1 MASVVP
7 RAPGNYHLASGPG
20 TVTFRKMNRLLLVA
34 LFAAALA
41 PVQAA
46 DAAKPAPAAA
56 ATKNLLPDDGDAA
69 WKDIVASTTPP
80 VPPAEW
86 NQKEPTKDEYD
97 AFRLKMGESAGVAAD
112 KAKEFQ
118 ARFPKHA
125 HVDDAKELRTE
136 MLKAAVSL
144 GVKSRED
151 ELVALVGKGGG
162 AGNSNGGAAP
172 APSDAFGKRMSEAVT
187 AARKL
192 EGKGMKAML
201 AEFETQIRSIQKDF
215 PDRPEVYGAL
225 LEIAQ
230 GIGGEN
236 GIAITKEVDASKAPD
251 EFKKMA
257 AGARAEILAE
267 QKKTERV
274 GKPLDLKFTAVDGR
288 AVDVSAMKGKVVL
301 IDFWATWC
309 GPCIGELPNV
319 LAAYERLHPKGF
331 EIVGISFDQEKDTL
345 ESFVKK
351 RGMGWA
357 QYFDGEGWGNK
368 FGKEFGIR
376 GIPSMWLIDKKGNLR
391 DLEARDG
398 LTAKVEKLLAEE

>member
-1 MASVVP
+1 
-7 RAPGNYHLASGPG
+7 
-20 TVTFRKMNRLLLVA
+20 MNRLLLVA
-34 LFAAALA
+34 LIAAALA
-41 PVQAA
+41 PVHAA
-46 DAAKPAPAAA
+46 DPAKPAATPAAG

-69 WKDIVASTTPP
+69 WKDIIAATTPP
-80 VPPAEW
+80 VPPKEW

-97 AFRLKMGESAGVAAD
+97 AFRLKMGESAAVAAD
-112 KAKEFQ
+112 KAREFQ

-125 HVDDAKELRTE
+125 HADDAKELRTE

-162 AGNSNGGAAP
+162 PVGGGGAP

-225 LEIAQ
+225 LEVAQ
-230 GIGGEN
+230 GLGGEK
-236 GIAITKEVDASKAPD
+236 GIAITKEVEASKAPD

-257 AGARAEILAE
+257 AGAREEILAE

-274 GKPLDLKFTAVDGR
+274 GKPLDLKFTAIDGR
-288 AVDVSAMKGKVVL
+288 VVDVGAMKGKVVL

-319 LAAYERLHPKGF
+319 LAAYEKLHPKGF

-345 ESFVKK
+345 EAFVKK
-351 RGMGWA
+351 RKMAWV

-376 GIPSMWLIDKKGNLR
+376 GIPSMWLVDKKGNLR

-398 LTAKVEKLLAEE
+398 LAEKVEKLLAE

>member
-1 MASVVP
+1 
-7 RAPGNYHLASGPG
+7 
-20 TVTFRKMNRLLLVA
+20 MNRLLLVA
-34 LFAAALA
+34 LIAAALA

-46 DAAKPAPAAA
+46 DPAKPAAALETPAAA
-56 ATKNLLPDDGDAA
+56 AKKNLLPDDGDAA
-69 WKDIVASTTPP
+69 WKDLVAATTPP

-97 AFRLKMGESAGVAAD
+97 AFRLKMGGSAAVAAD

-118 ARFPKHA
+118 ARFPGHA
-125 HVDDAKELRTE
+125 HADDAKELRTE

-144 GVKSRED
+144 GVKTRED

-162 AGNSNGGAAP
+162 TGNSGAAATP
-172 APSDAFGKRMSEAVT
+172 APSDAFSKRMSEAVG

-201 AEFETQIRSIQKDF
+201 GEFETQIRSLQKDF

-225 LEIAQ
+225 LEVAQ
-230 GIGGEN
+230 GLGGEK
-236 GIAITKEVDASKAPD
+236 GVAITKEVEASKAPD
-251 EFKKMA
+251 ELKKMA
-257 AGARAEILAE
+257 AEAREQIVAE

-274 GKPLDLKFTAVDGR
+274 GKPLDLKFTAIDGR
-288 AVDVSAMKGKVVL
+288 AVDVAAMKGKVVL

-319 LAAYERLHPKGF
+319 LAAYEKLHPKGF
-331 EIVGISFDQEKDTL
+331 EIIGISFDQEKDTL
-345 ESFVKK
+345 EAFVKK
-351 RGMGWA
+351 RKMAWV

-368 FGKEFGIR
+368 FGKEFSIR

-398 LTAKVEKLLAEE
+398 LAAKVEKLLAEE

>member
-1 MASVVP
+1 
-7 RAPGNYHLASGPG
+7 
-20 TVTFRKMNRLLLVA
+20 MNRLLLVA
-34 LFAAALA
+34 LIAAALA
-41 PVQAA
+41 PVHAA
-46 DAAKPAPAAA
+46 DPAKPAATPAAG
-56 ATKNLLPDDGDAA
+56 TKNLLPDDGDAA
-69 WKDIVASTTPP
+69 WKDIMAATTPP

-86 NQKEPTKDEYD
+86 NQKEPNKDEYD
-97 AFRLKMGESAGVAAD
+97 AFRLKMGESAAVAAD

-144 GVKSRED
+144 GVKTRED

-162 AGNSNGGAAP
+162 AGNSGAAAAP
-172 APSDAFGKRMSEAVT
+172 APGDAFGKRMSEAVT

-201 AEFETQIRSIQKDF
+201 AEFEAQIRSIQKDF

-225 LEIAQ
+225 LEVAQ
-230 GIGGEN
+230 GLGGEK
-236 GIAITKEVDASKAPD
+236 GIAITKEVEASKAPD

-257 AGARAEILAE
+257 SGAREEILAE
-267 QKKTERV
+267 QKKTERI
-274 GKPLDLKFTAVDGR
+274 GKPLDLKFTAIDGR
-288 AVDVSAMKGKVVL
+288 AVDVAAMKGKVVL

-319 LAAYERLHPKGF
+319 LAAYEKLHPKGF

-345 ESFVKK
+345 EAFVKK
-351 RGMGWA
+351 RKMAWV

-398 LTAKVEKLLAEE
+398 LAAKVEKLLAE

>member
-1 MASVVP
+1 
-7 RAPGNYHLASGPG
+7 
-20 TVTFRKMNRLLLVA
+20 MNRLLLVA
-34 LFAAALA
+34 LIAAALA
-41 PVQAA
+41 PVHAA
-46 DAAKPAPAAA
+46 DPAKPAATPAAG
-56 ATKNLLPDDGDAA
+56 TKNLLPDDGDAA
-69 WKDIVASTTPP
+69 WKDIMAATTPP

-86 NQKEPTKDEYD
+86 NQKEPNKDEYD
-97 AFRLKMGESAGVAAD
+97 AFRLKMGESAAVAAD

-118 ARFPKHA
+118 VRFPKHA
-125 HVDDAKELRTE
+125 HADDAKELRIE

-144 GVKSRED
+144 GVKTRED

-162 AGNSNGGAAP
+162 AGNRGGGAATP
-172 APSDAFGKRMSEAVT
+172 APGDAFGKRMSEAVT

-225 LEIAQ
+225 LEVAQ
-230 GIGGEN
+230 GLGGEK
-236 GIAITKEVDASKAPD
+236 GIAITKEVEASKAPD

-257 AGARAEILAE
+257 AGAREEILAE
-267 QKKTERV
+267 QKKTERI
-274 GKPLDLKFTAVDGR
+274 GKPLDLKFTAIDGR
-288 AVDVSAMKGKVVL
+288 AVDVAAMKGKVVL

-319 LAAYERLHPKGF
+319 LAAYEKLHPKGF

-345 ESFVKK
+345 EAFVKK
-351 RGMGWA
+351 RKMAWV

-391 DLEARDG
+391 DLEAREG
-398 LTAKVEKLLAEE
+398 LAAKVEKLLAE